1 MRRVLLLPTLIVAGL
16 AAAALALV
24 AVTSRSATRD
34 VEARIQ
40 QVRRANALAFRM
52 AHLAAEEER
61 EVLAYRVERTAASR
75 ERIQAADAG
84 MGAVAEQMAGLE
96 LPPRGREL
104 WADVVAA
111 RELQARERR
120 ALVRAL
126 DGGAPDDAARAF
138 VRWKLA
144 TGRAGPLA
152 ADLTVFNLRRL
163 ERAVSELERV
173 RSRSVA
179 LLFAVLAA
187 SAALVVA
194 FSLLVDRWLVRPV
207 RAMTEAARRI
217 AHDRVAIPVPGGER
231 RDELGV
237 LARAMTRTADDL
249 VRANAE
255 LGRSIAARDEFLSI
269 ASHELK
275 TPLTALKLQLQIGQR
290 RDGGGSAPWLA
301 AALRQVDRVA
311 ALVAELLDLA
321 RIRAGRLKLEAG
333 RVDLSELACAVA
345 ERLSD
350 VLERSGNALRIDA
363 PEPVGAECDP
373 ARIEQVLANLLVNA
387 ARHAPGARVW
397 LRISREGDRAVAVVE
412 DDGPGIPADA
422 LERVFDAYE
431 KVDRGGQEQGL
442 GLGLYIVRQI
452 VEAHGGT
459 IRAGPARAGGAA
471 FRVELPGAALGV
483 AGAGAAGQR
492 AGRDAP

>member
-16 AAAALALV
+16 AAAALALM
-24 AVTSRSATRD
+24 AVTSRIATRD

-52 AHLAAEEER
+52 AHLAGEEER
-61 EVLAYRVERTAASR
+61 EVLAYRVERTPGGR
-75 ERIQAADAG
+75 ERMAAADAG
-84 MGAVAEQMAGLE
+84 VNAVVAQMAQLE

-104 WADVVAA
+104 WEDALAA
-111 RELQARERR
+111 RAVQERARR
-120 ALVRAL
+120 ALVAAL
-126 DGGAPDDAARAF
+126 DDGGGAGAAY
-138 VRWKLA
+138 VRWQLA
-144 TGRAGPLA
+144 TGRAGPLV

-163 ERAVSELERV
+163 EHAVSELERV

-179 LLFAVLAA
+179 LLFSVLAA

-194 FSLLVDRWLVRPV
+194 FSLVVDRWLVRPV
-207 RAMTEAARRI
+207 RAMTDAARRI
-217 AHDRVAIPVPGGER
+217 ASERVAIPVPGGSR

-255 LGRSIAARDEFLSI
+255 LARSITARDEFLSI

-275 TPLTALKLQLQIGQR
+275 TPLTALKLQLQLGQR
-290 RDGGGSAPWLA
+290 REAPPGAPWLA
-301 AALRQVDRVA
+301 SAVRQVDRVA

-321 RIRAGRLKLEAG
+321 RIRAGRLTLDA
-333 RVDLSELACAVA
+333 RAADLAELSGAVA

-350 VLERSGNALRIDA
+350 VLERSGNALVVDA
-363 PEPVGAECDP
+363 PAPVGARCDP

-387 ARHAPGARVW
+387 SRHAPGAHVSLRVFGE
-397 LRISREGDRAVAVVE
+397 EGRAVVVVE
-412 DDGPGIPADA
+412 DDGPGIPPEARD
-422 LERVFDAYE
+422 RVFDAYE
-431 KVDRGGQEQGL
+431 KVDRAGQEQGL

-452 VEAHGGT
+452 VEAHGGS
-459 IRAGPARAGGAA
+459 IRAGSGPAGGAS
-471 FRVELPGAALGV
+471 FRVELPSAALAQADGV
-483 AGAGAAGQR
+483 GAEAGGG
-492 AGRDAP
+492 

>member
-24 AVTSRSATRD
+24 AVTSRSATRE
-34 VEARIQ
+34 VAARIQ

-52 AHLAAEEER
+52 AHLSAEEER
-61 EVLAYRVERTAASR
+61 DVLAYRVERSPAAR
-75 ERIQAADAG
+75 ERMAAVESG
-84 MGAVAEQMAGLE
+84 VNAVVAQMSELQ

-104 WADVVAA
+104 WSAALAA
-111 RELQARERR
+111 RAVQERERR
-120 ALVRAL
+120 ALVAAL
-126 DGGAPDDAARAF
+126 DAGSGGASVDY
-138 VRWKLA
+138 VRWQLA
-144 TGRAGPLA
+144 TGRAGPLV

-187 SAALVVA
+187 SGALVVA
-194 FSLLVDRWLVRPV
+194 FSLVVDRWLVRPV
-207 RAMTEAARRI
+207 RAMTDAARRI
-217 AHDRVAIPVPGGER
+217 ASERVAIPVPGGHR

-255 LGRSIAARDEFLSI
+255 LARSVAARDEFLSI

-275 TPLTALKLQLQIGQR
+275 TPLTALKLQLQLGQR
-290 RDGGGSAPWLA
+290 REGGPGAPWLA
-301 AALRQVDRVA
+301 SAVRQVDRVG

-321 RIRAGRLKLEAG
+321 RIRAGRLTLEP
-333 RVDLSELACAVA
+333 RPVDLAELAAGVA

-350 VLERSGNALRIDA
+350 VLERSGNALAVDA
-363 PEPVGAECDP
+363 PAPVGASCDP

-387 ARHAPGARVW
+387 SRHAPGARVSM
-397 LRISREGDRAVAVVE
+397 RVFREADRAVVVVE
-412 DDGPGIPADA
+412 DEGPGIPPDA

-431 KVDRGGQEQGL
+431 KGDRAGQEQGL

-459 IRAGPARAGGAA
+459 IRAGAGRSGGAA
-471 FRVELPGAALGV
+471 FRVELPQAAV
-483 AGAGAAGQR
+483 AGAEGAAGTSAAAR
-492 AGRDAP
+492 AP